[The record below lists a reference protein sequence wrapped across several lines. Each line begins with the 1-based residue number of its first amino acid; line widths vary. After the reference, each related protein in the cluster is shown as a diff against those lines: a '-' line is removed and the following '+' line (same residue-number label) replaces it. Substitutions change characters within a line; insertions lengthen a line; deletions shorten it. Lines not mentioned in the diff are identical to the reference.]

1 MSVPLILPFVSTVA
15 FAIQFLIFAYLY
27 SSHRVRFFQY
37 LLWAWGAYTVSKG
50 LKLVEAVVPEL
61 TPVTT
66 TCIVVA
72 TIAATGFT
80 VAAALAH
87 RWDYRLR
94 PRDLVLSA
102 ASAVAIAASGGSWDA
117 DHQLVGVALGAFQV
131 ASGVLFWSAGTTLR
145 GQRLLGGSLA
155 AWGGYRI
162 ASQFVDAQP
171 GTAAFWAMHAGFLSL
186 YFLATFA
193 VIIIVLE
200 RARSESD
207 RLHARLRKAERLAA
221 TGELAAGMAHEIRN
235 PLAAIV
241 NATALLT
248 DGAGLTD
255 EERTHTLAAV
265 RTEAR
270 RLNRILSDFLRAA
283 RPEEPRVVS
292 SDIGEV
298 VNHVTALIRNTPS
311 RASRVDVSVAVDP
324 TVPRF
329 AFDRDQIIQVLWNVA
344 LNGVEA
350 MNGRG
355 RLSMEVTRQNGDV
368 ALTVSDTGNGIPP
381 ANLRRVFEPFYSEK
395 PNGSGLGLTIAQR
408 IVGAHGGRIEVD
420 SQPGHGTR
428 VTMLFPIN
436 AQ

>member
-1 MSVPLILPFVSTVA
+1 
-15 FAIQFLIFAYLY
+15 
-27 SSHRVRFFQY
+27 
-37 LLWAWGAYTVSKG
+37 
-50 LKLVEAVVPEL
+50 L
-61 TPVTT
+61 T
-66 TCIVVA
+66 
-72 TIAATGFT
+72 G
-80 VAAALAH
+80 
-87 RWDYRLR
+87 
-94 PRDLVLSA
+94 
-102 ASAVAIAASGGSWDA
+102 
-117 DHQLVGVALGAFQV
+117 
-131 ASGVLFWSAGTTLR
+131 
-145 GQRLLGGSLA
+145 
-155 AWGGYRI
+155 
-162 ASQFVDAQP
+162 
-171 GTAAFWAMHAGFLSL
+171 
-186 YFLATFA
+186 
-193 VIIIVLE
+193 
-200 RARSESD
+200 
-207 RLHARLRKAERLAA
+207 
-221 TGELAAGMAHEIRN
+221 
-235 PLAAIV
+235 
-241 NATALLT
+241 
-248 DGAGLTD
+248 

-283 RPEEPRVVS
+283 RPEEPRVVP

-311 RASRVDVSVAVDP
+311 RAARVDVSVAVDP

-420 SQPGHGTR
+420 SEPGQGTR

-436 AQ
+436 AH